1 MATYL
6 CEAVAAKKEST
17 PMDDTTLQT
26 DLLRLFERHEVEL
39 ELDEDWLVTDGDFP
53 AVRGGWR
60 DGTEG
65 APGRLD
71 IDIVISEERHI
82 EESFAGQGHGDAAAR
97 DALKAFERNVLY
109 VLLAAC
115 WYVTDDRRIQL
126 QKWELGIREWDI
138 FIGPLTFSH
147 DGLAAP
153 SDLLPSL
160 HDALRNESLNPELHW
175 IRLFYRRTDDGSV
188 VAEALLDNQSWTA
201 GDRLLSQLTWPAAEK
216 GYSARCFIALDV
228 RDY

>member
-1 MATYL
+1 MND
-6 CEAVAAKKEST
+6 AA
-17 PMDDTTLQT
+17 LQT
-26 DLLRLFERHEVEL
+26 DLIRLFERHDVEL

-53 AVRGGWR
+53 AVRASWHEGAQ
-60 DGTEG
+60 G

-71 IDIVISEERHI
+71 IDVVISEERHI
-82 EESFAGQGHGDAAAR
+82 EESFAGGDAGAR

-126 QKWELGIREWDI
+126 QSWELGIRTWDV
-138 FIGPLTFSH
+138 FVGPLTFSR
-147 DGLAAP
+147 DDVAAP
-153 SDLLPSL
+153 EGLLPAL
-160 HDALRNESLNPELHW
+160 HDALRNESLSGELHW
-175 IRLFYRRTDDGSV
+175 IRLFHRRADDGSTIS
-188 VAEALLDNQSWTA
+188 EALLDNQPWPG
-201 GDRLLSQLTWPAAEK
+201 GDRVLSQLIWPSTRE